1 MVKIAFVIFTL
12 LFGAAPTVA
21 QQVSSQA
28 DSEALRQ
35 AISGRTVYVVTPLGI
50 ELPIRYYA
58 NGTMTSKSS
67 AHLASMA
74 GENTHTDYGRWW
86 VANGRLC
93 QRWQN
98 WLNRQ
103 SYCYEMTITG
113 RDVIWR
119 RNDGRTGTARLGS

>member
-1 MVKIAFVIFTL
+1 MVKIAFVIFNLLLGAVPTL
-12 LFGAAPTVA
+12 A
-21 QQVSSQA
+21 QQMSAPA
-28 DSEALRQ
+28 DGEALRQ
-35 AISGRTVYVVTPLGI
+35 AIAGRTVYVVTPLGV
-50 ELPIRYYA
+50 ELPIRYHA

-74 GENTHTDYGRWW
+74 GESTHMDYGRWW

-98 WLNRQ
+98 WLSRQ

-113 RDVIWR
+113 NEVTWR